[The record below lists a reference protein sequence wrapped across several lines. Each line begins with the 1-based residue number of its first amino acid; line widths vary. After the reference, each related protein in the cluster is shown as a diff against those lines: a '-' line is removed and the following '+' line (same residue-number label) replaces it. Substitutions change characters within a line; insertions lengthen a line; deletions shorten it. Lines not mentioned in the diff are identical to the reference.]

1 MKRLTAVLIALACAA
16 ALLGGCGDGEEEPT
30 AAASPTA
37 TEEAPPS
44 PPVPSPTLSPEER
57 AEVEALLKSMAITP
71 ENDMPPGFTL
81 DQEGFNTNEEAA
93 EDYPEGEEQG
103 LADYTR
109 WGRLLGYRATY
120 STEPSLPTMT
130 TGGTI
135 GIQIRLALYA
145 DSAGASAAMAEA
157 KDRLADP
164 ERRAGLV
171 QQFEEENPQFEDVV
185 LEPMSFGQVGDDTSG
200 YQLTG
205 TVVDI
210 ELGIAAD
217 AVYQVF
223 SIRRGRALGAVMV
236 GAIHEASPIE
246 ELEAMAQ
253 KLDQRMA
260 EALE

>member
-1 MKRLTAVLIALACAA
+1 MKRLIAVLIALACAA

-37 TEEAPPS
+37 SEEASPTPPAA
-44 PPVPSPTLSPEER
+44 SPTLSAEER
-57 AEVEALLKSMAITP
+57 AGLEPLLKSMALNP
-71 ENDMPPGFTL
+71 QDMPAGFTL
-81 DQEGFNTNEEAA
+81 DQESFNTNEEAA
-93 EDYPEGEEQG
+93 ADYPDGEEQG
-103 LADYTR
+103 LADYAR
-109 WGRLLGYRATY
+109 WGRLLGYNATY
-120 STEPSLPTMT
+120 STDPSLPTLV

-135 GIQIRLALYA
+135 GIQVRIALYA
-145 DSAGASAAMAEA
+145 DSEGASAAMAAA
-157 KDRLADP
+157 KERLADT

-171 QQFEEENPQFEDVV
+171 AQFEEENPQFEDVA
-185 LEPMSFGQVGDDTSG
+185 LEPMSLVQVGDDTSG

-205 TVVDI
+205 TVVDP
-210 ELGIAAD
+210 ELGVVAD
-217 AVYQVF
+217 TAYQVF

-236 GAIHEASPIE
+236 GAIHEPSPIE